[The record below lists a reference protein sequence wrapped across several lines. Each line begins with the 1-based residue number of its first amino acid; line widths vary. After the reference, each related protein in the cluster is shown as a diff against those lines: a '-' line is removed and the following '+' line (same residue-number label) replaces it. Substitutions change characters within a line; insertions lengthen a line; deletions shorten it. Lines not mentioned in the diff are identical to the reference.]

1 MHIICVDVMDIKD
14 LKIERRLNE
23 NIPDGGDPDR
33 DSKELKE
40 YHRILWSSRELSS
53 KSFKLVNGPANKLIY
68 ENGDLSIAF
77 TPDSITNSFYRH
89 KRRTKIIDQYCEED
103 SEIRN
108 LLNDYFK
115 TDYVIGSS
123 IIFPVSINGISIQK
137 TLNIKRGISR
147 YIRDRFDLTLECI
160 RRYYDFSNRKSPL
173 LDDIEKNRPFFDL
186 FHDFRT
192 YVDFFFLNDL
202 VDDNYNVIS
211 FTECI
216 DFEHAYPKDRDEYKM
231 YLKHMMDFYIS
242 RNKRIGRW
250 VEQWK

>member
-1 MHIICVDVMDIKD
+1 MDIKD
-14 LKIERRLNE
+14 LDIKKRLNE
-23 NIPDGGDPDR
+23 KVPDNADPDR

-40 YHRILWSSRELSS
+40 YHRVLWSNRELFS
-53 KSFKLVNGPANKLIY
+53 KPFKLINGAANKLIY
-68 ENGDLSIAF
+68 ENGDLIIVFS
-77 TPDSITNSFYRH
+77 PDSITNSFYRH
-89 KRRTKIIDQYCEED
+89 KRRKKLIDQYCEED
-103 SEIRN
+103 NEIRD
-108 LLNDYFK
+108 LLDDYFK

-160 RRYYDFSNRKSPL
+160 RRYYDVSDRESPL

-186 FHDFRT
+186 FHDFKT

-211 FTECI
+211 FTKRI
-216 DFEHAYPKDRDEYKM
+216 DFEHAYPEDIYEYKM
-231 YLKHMMDFYIS
+231 YLKNMMDFYIA
-242 RNKRIGRW
+242 RNERIGRW